1 MRIRRNFPYDRL
13 LSWSP
18 IPIILPKPT
27 QPERTRPVKLALLE
41 LEADRLPSDYVT
53 REGRYGVELLDAQYK
68 VRSVDLLI

>member
-1 MRIRRNFPYDRL
+1 M
-13 LSWSP
+13 
-18 IPIILPKPT
+18 PKPT

-41 LEADRLPSDYVT
+41 LTADRLPSDYVT